1 MAFVS
6 ADPDIAKA
14 GAVHNA
20 ALDAVQGAM
29 SALSDVKIVSTP
41 VDKDGRPIDAPT
53 APPDL
58 GPSVEAAL
66 EEAHRRRVEAGTA
79 RSSEGYVPATQPATV
94 ATSETVAPSLVVT
107 LQAELDGLGMQLGQ
121 LRAQYVI
128 NERHLMAQ
136 IEQTATRLAMAK
148 EMSK

>member
-6 ADPDIAKA
+6 ADPDLARA

-41 VDKDGRPIDAPT
+41 IDKDGTPLAEPAK
-53 APPDL
+53 APPV
-58 GPSVEAAL
+58 GPSIEAAL

-79 RSSEGYVPATQPATV
+79 RSSADYIAGHAATQPATV
-94 ATSETVAPSLVVT
+94 APSLTVT

-148 EMSK
+148 EMTK

>member
-1 MAFVS
+1 MANYVS

-29 SALSDVKIVSTP
+29 SALSDVQIVSTP
-41 VDKDGRPIDAPT
+41 IDKDGTPLAEPAK
-53 APPDL
+53 APPV
-58 GPSVEAAL
+58 GPSIEAAL

-79 RSSEGYVPATQPATV
+79 QSSADYLAGKT
-94 ATSETVAPSLVVT
+94 APSLTVT